1 MSTLGLVETQSEHIM
16 PRDLYGMLF
25 TSVLSVAVFSQHL
38 SACLES
44 TGPVIVSQ
52 PSHQAKNI
60 TQNEFGAL
68 SDMLSSLSWDLP
80 ECQEYKDE
88 VPLPKLPGMSQ
99 PSGNQ
104 LALNDQ
110 PRDEAKMT
118 EKEWDALEQMVL

>member
-1 MSTLGLVETQSEHIM
+1 M
-16 PRDLYGMLF
+16 DLYGMLF

-88 VPLPKLPGMSQ
+88 IPAPILPGPSMSYTPYLASTSQ
-99 PSGNQ
+99 PDGSQ
-104 LALNDQ
+104 LALCDK
-110 PRDEAKMT
+110 PKGEDKMT
-118 EKEWDALEQMVL
+118 EKEWNKLDLMVVASCL